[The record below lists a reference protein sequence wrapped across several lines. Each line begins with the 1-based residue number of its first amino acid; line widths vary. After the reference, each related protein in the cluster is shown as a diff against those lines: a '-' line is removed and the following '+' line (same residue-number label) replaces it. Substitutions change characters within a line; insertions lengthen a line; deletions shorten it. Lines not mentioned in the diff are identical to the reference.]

1 MIIVYVVFGLAWVAY
16 EVMVIVYLMFGLAWA
31 SLQIYSW

>member
-31 SLQIYSW
+31 SLQIYS